1 MVLIYSN
8 VFQNH
13 YNYAYNLSILLNGD
27 RDERASARVHKQRW
41 SENFHVINQAVIF
54 Q

>member
-1 MVLIYSN
+1 MFFLN
-8 VFQNH
+8 P

-27 RDERASARVHKQRW
+27 RDERARARVHEQQW
-41 SENFHVINQAVIF
+41 SEENHHVINQAVIV